1 MKTESG
7 KDKMLTL
14 VGKGVSP
21 GLAKG
26 EAFVYI
32 DMLQRDSELYRIRPA
47 EVGEE
52 QARIERAID
61 DVRQSLTIDA
71 KHIEDKL
78 DKYSAD
84 IFRAHE
90 AILLDSSVVEEL
102 KKTLETERIDAEQV
116 VRTVFRRLA
125 GKFRKMDNEVLRER
139 GDDIEDLSRRL
150 LRSLAG
156 IHAHSLENLPANS
169 VLVARRLLPSDTVF
183 LSRSSTVAVLA
194 EFAGP
199 AAHAALLAREL
210 GIPCVGGIPKLLET
224 VHTGDVVL
232 VNGTEGIAVI
242 NPDSQ
247 ALQKYEGAVDEVR
260 KRKKTMVQD
269 SCIKPTV
276 TLDGIEVSVMANVR
290 SREDVELA
298 MEGGADGIGL
308 FRTEPFFLSAKH
320 FPSDKE
326 FAEFLLDSLR
336 SARGKHI
343 DVRLLDIGADKNPPY
358 LHLPP
363 EPDPFLGRRGV
374 RVLLEYPDLLE
385 AQLRAVLEVSQQF
398 RIGVL
403 IPMVTTESDV
413 VQVAGRLHELAAE
426 MGVHELPRIGAMI
439 ETPAAAL
446 SIPSLKKHVDFFSIG
461 SNDLTQYTMAAG
473 RENPMVT
480 EYFTDDHPAVL
491 RLIEL
496 VVKES
501 GDVPVSLCG
510 ELAGRIDVMPSLL
523 RTGIRSL
530 SVPAALVPDV
540 KNAIRLQSLD
550 GLPSQAVK
558 HKDPTS
564 SST

>member
-1 MKTESG
+1 MKTAWG
-7 KDKMLTL
+7 KSKMITL

-26 EAFVYI
+26 KAFVYI
-32 DMLQRDSELYRIRPA
+32 DVLRRDSELYEIDPA
-47 EVGEE
+47 QIGDEK
-52 QARIERAID
+52 ARIEKAID

-71 KHIEDKL
+71 KDVEGKFG
-78 DKYSAD
+78 KKSAD
-84 IFRAHE
+84 IFLAQE
-90 AILLDSSVVEEL
+90 AMLLASSVVDDL
-102 KKTLETERIDAEQV
+102 KRTLEAERINAEQV
-116 VRTVFRRLA
+116 VRMVFRALA
-125 GKFRKMDNEVLRER
+125 RRFREMNDEVLRGSGE
-139 GDDIEDLSRRL
+139 DIEDLSRRL
-150 LRSLAG
+150 LLSLAG
-156 IHAHSLENLPANS
+156 IHAHSLENLPANT

-210 GIPCVGGIPKLLET
+210 GIPCVGGIPELLET

-232 VNGTEGIAVI
+232 VNGIEGMAVI
-242 NPDSQ
+242 NPDSR
-247 ALQKYEGAVDEVR
+247 ALQRYEGSLDEVR
-260 KRKKTMVQD
+260 KRKERMVQD
-269 SCIKPTV
+269 SCIERTV
-276 TLDGIEVSVMANVR
+276 TLDGIEISVMANVR

-298 MEGGADGIGL
+298 MECGADGIGL
-308 FRTEPFFLSAKH
+308 FRTEPYFLSTKH

-326 FAEFLLDSLR
+326 FAEFLLHSLHP
-336 SARGKHI
+336 ARGRHI
-343 DVRLLDIGADKNPPY
+343 DVRLLDIGADKNPTY

-363 EPDPFLGRRGV
+363 ERDPFLGRRGV
-374 RVLLEYPDLLE
+374 RVLREYPDLLE

-413 VQVAGRLHELAAE
+413 VQVAGRLHKLAAE
-426 MGVHELPRIGAMI
+426 MAIRELPRIGAMI

-446 SIPSLKKHVDFFSIG
+446 SIPSLKKHVHFFSIG

-480 EYFTDDHPAVL
+480 EYFIDDHPTIL

-496 VVKES
+496 VVRES
-501 GDVPVSLCG
+501 GDTPVSLCG

-540 KNAIRLQSLD
+540 KNAIRN
-550 GLPSQAVK
+550 
-558 HKDPTS
+558 
-564 SST
+564 STC